1 MNRKKK
7 EYIIEFFKYNC
18 LVMLYMVI
26 TFEAVKITMV
36 NNKILELIKDIILV
50 IVIPNILTV
59 SIFRKKDEMIYL
71 KQLMYNIIK
80 K

>member
-1 MNRKKK
+1 
-7 EYIIEFFKYNC
+7 
-18 LVMLYMVI
+18 MLYMVI

>member
-1 MNRKKK
+1 MKQFLTGKRKN
-7 EYIIEFFKYNC
+7 IKYNC